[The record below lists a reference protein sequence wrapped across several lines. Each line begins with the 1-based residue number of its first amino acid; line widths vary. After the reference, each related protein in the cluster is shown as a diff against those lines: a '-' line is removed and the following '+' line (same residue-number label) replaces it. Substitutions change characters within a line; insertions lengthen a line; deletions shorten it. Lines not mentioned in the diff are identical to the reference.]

1 MSPRHPSSDDVL
13 PGRLRPADAGE
24 VLTIQRAAYVTEA
37 QAHADLQLPPLTQGL
52 DDLREEL
59 ARPSVHGWGI
69 RDAGRLVAAVRFEI
83 RDDVAHVGRLVVVP
97 DRQGEGLGS
106 GLLRHAEAHL
116 PAGVRVIEL
125 FTGEHSHANLRLY
138 RRLGYRDTHRTDV
151 GRYALVH
158 LRKQREGRD
167 AGPRPP

>member
-1 MSPRHPSSDDVL
+1 MSPQHPSSDDVL

-83 RDDVAHVGRLVVVP
+83 RDDVAHVGRLVP
-97 DRQGEGLGS
+97 WWF
-106 GLLRHAEAHL
+106 EA
-116 PAGVRVIEL
+116 AMWR
-125 FTGEHSHANLRLY
+125 
-138 RRLGYRDTHRTDV
+138 
-151 GRYALVH
+151 
-158 LRKQREGRD
+158 
-167 AGPRPP
+167 